1 MKPRFQVPTAA
12 RGNDWQT
19 TMHSPTVNADER
31 AMRFPVLD
39 GADAARRWIFLTN
52 HFLVLLS
59 VARSPGL
66 RVRDIAEMV
75 GITERATQAILSDL
89 DRDGYIERT
98 RIGRRNRY
106 HVHRYG
112 GLRHPLVGS
121 ITVGDVLGALLAEH
135 PPEEQGRKA
144 VS

>member
-1 MKPRFQVPTAA
+1 MP
-12 RGNDWQT
+12 
-19 TMHSPTVNADER
+19 SPTVNADER
-31 AMRFPVLD
+31 AVPFSVLD
-39 GADAARRWIFLTN
+39 GPDDARRWIFLTN

-89 DRDGYIERT
+89 DGDGYIERT

-106 HVHRYG
+106 HVRRDG

-121 ITVGDVLGALLAEH
+121 ITVGDVLGVLLGEL
-135 PPEEQGRKA
+135 PT
-144 VS
+144 

>member
-1 MKPRFQVPTAA
+1 MP
-12 RGNDWQT
+12 
-19 TMHSPTVNADER
+19 SPTVNTDER
-31 AMRFPVLD
+31 AAHSPLAGSPVLD
-39 GADAARRWIFLTN
+39 GPDAARHWMLLTN

-59 VARSPGL
+59 VDRSPGL

-89 DRDGYIERT
+89 NRDGYIERT

-106 HVHRYG
+106 HVRRDG
-112 GLRHPLVGS
+112 RLRHPLVNS
-121 ITVGDVLGALLAEH
+121 TTIGDVLGVVSAEL
-135 PPEEQGRKA
+135 PPEEQGWKA